1 MTRPA
6 IPLQSLGDRPTK
18 RSRLYIMLLMAM
30 ILLPFAMKPTNAAGQ
45 LTVTVST
52 DKQSYEAGQL
62 ITITG
67 QVLDT
72 SLQGVALASVS
83 IQVND
88 PNGKPIHLAS
98 IISSM
103 DGSFTDQFTIPADS
117 FNGSYTVFATAS
129 KTGYTDASTQ
139 IVLAVVPEFS
149 TSYMAWLI
157 ILPIFLAILVARKRK
172 TTT

>member
-1 MTRPA
+1 
-6 IPLQSLGDRPTK
+6 
-18 RSRLYIMLLMAM
+18 MLLMAM

-52 DKQSYEAGQL
+52 DKQSYDAGQL

-72 SLQGVALASVS
+72 NLQGVALATVS

-88 PNGKPIHLAS
+88 ANGKPIHLAS

-129 KTGYTDASTQ
+129 KTGYTDASNQ
-139 IVLAVVPEFS
+139 IVYTVVPEFS
-149 TSYMAWLI
+149 DMAWLML
-157 ILPIFLAILVARKRK
+157 LPICLAILVARKRK